1 MYYIDVILLFVFY
14 HLFIYTVLLVS
25 SWLNNTIALAV
36 HSTVLQQFQPL
47 GALIYLCLHG
57 THGHDISV
65 GRYGQIEG
73 SG

>member
-1 MYYIDVILLFVFY
+1 VYYIDVILLFVFY

-36 HSTVLQQFQPL
+36 RFTVLQQFQPL
-47 GALIYLCLHG
+47 GALIYLCLRG
-57 THGHDISV
+57 THGHVISV